1 VRFGADFPQ
10 HMSSTENDKETAAM
24 LPGTAAVDRVRMSW
38 RREAGTPTMA
48 LLTTVL
54 WTTLLSVGLL
64 GLGVAP
70 AVSPVARPAP
80 LPLQVALQVEILE
93 VELVDEALPPAAVEV
108 PEQLNPIEQPP
119 ALEPVPL
126 PTVPALVEVAA
137 PEAVVAFPLPVTG
150 PVRIVETAQASFA
163 RPVETALEPP
173 VAVNPVAI
181 QTLVYGQGEGRQ
193 PKPEYPRQAQRE
205 RQEGTV
211 TVRFTVGSN
220 WRVLEAA
227 LSSPAPWPLLND
239 SALRVIRD
247 RWRFSA
253 GNIRA
258 YEVAI
263 RFVL

>member
-1 VRFGADFPQ
+1 
-10 HMSSTENDKETAAM
+10 M
-24 LPGTAAVDRVRMSW
+24 LPGTAAADRIRMNW
-38 RREAGTPTMA
+38 RGEAGTPVMA
-48 LLTTVL
+48 LLSTVL

-64 GLGVAP
+64 GFWVAP
-70 AVSPVARPAP
+70 AVSPMAPPAP
-80 LPLQVALQVEILE
+80 PPLQVEILE
-93 VELVDEALPPAAVEV
+93 VELADETFPPAAVEV
-108 PEQLNPIEQPP
+108 PEQLNPVEQPP

-126 PTVPALVEVAA
+126 PAVPALVEVAA

-163 RPVETALEPP
+163 RPVEAELELP

-193 PKPEYPRQAQRE
+193 PKPEYPRKAERE

-220 WRVLEAA
+220 GRVLEAA
-227 LSSPAPWPLLND
+227 LSSPSPWPLLND

-247 RWRFSA
+247 RWRFSD
-253 GNIRA
+253 GGIRV
-258 YEVAI
+258 YEVVI